1 MMVGPVGSFAALG
14 LGWDDVA
21 CAVARDPAAGLAFDC
36 QISLRLC
43 DLVWTF

>member
-21 CAVARDPAAGLAFDC
+21 CAVARDPAAYIMYFFFGNG
-36 QISLRLC
+36 SLILNAI
-43 DLVWTF
+43 